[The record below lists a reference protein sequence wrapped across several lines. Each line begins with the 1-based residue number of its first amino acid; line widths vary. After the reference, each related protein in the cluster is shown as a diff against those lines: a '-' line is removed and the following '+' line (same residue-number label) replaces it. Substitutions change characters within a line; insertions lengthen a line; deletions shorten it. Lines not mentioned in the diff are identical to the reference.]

1 MKKFSKLVAL
11 ALACVMALTMLTACG
26 ASAKPAPSNP
36 ENAALL
42 KAVQVT
48 AEKYGRS
55 VPKENAELDK
65 IAQEMLAANEAYYY
79 NSDKDTWQK
88 AFDVAYKAVSQLTI
102 DGAKVTCDS
111 VSHGIKIPENNDFGK
126 YSAFAT
132 RDCDYMGIASGTVNG
147 HFTYVIVCV
156 KKR

>member
-1 MKKFSKLVAL
+1 
-11 ALACVMALTMLTACG
+11 MALTMLTACGG

-42 KAVQVT
+42 KAIQVT
-48 AEKYGRS
+48 AEKYGHS
-55 VPKENAELDK
+55 VPKENEELAN

-79 NSDKDTWQK
+79 NNDKDTWQK
-88 AFDVAYKAVSQLTI
+88 ASDVAYKALSQVTI
-102 DGAKVTCDS
+102 DGVKVRCDS
-111 VSHGIKIPENNDFGK
+111 ITHGRQIPKDNDMGK

-147 HFTYVIVCV
+147 HFTFVIICAN
-156 KKR
+156 KA